1 MKRFVLGILL
11 VAISLSVIGCTDNT
25 ITRNVGGTETI
36 DLPQGMTFI
45 EAEWDKDDNLWYT
58 YRPRRTNEAPE
69 TYIMQEKSNLG
80 VAQGKIVFVEH

>member
-11 VAISLSVIGCTDNT
+11 VVIALSTIGCTDNT
-25 ITRNVGGTETI
+25 MTRRVGGTETV
-36 DLPQGMTFI
+36 DLPEGMTFI

-69 TYIMQEKSNLG
+69 TYIMQKKSNLG
-80 VAQGKIVFVEH
+80 VHKEKLFL